1 MSGKSIHLVG
11 IGGVGMAG
19 LAVLLKSRGHAVSGC
34 DLKATARTR
43 WLESMGIRVDVGHSP
58 EHLKG
63 VDEVIV
69 TPAVS
74 RDNPELLA
82 CGGIPVR
89 FRGEVLA
96 EIVNAG
102 EGIAVCGSHGKTT
115 TATWTAKL
123 LRALGEPVSWCIGG
137 ETGSFPVAGVA
148 SIRQS
153 ANPTIEQSEQSEQS
167 INSPLVVEADES
179 DGTLALYRART
190 LVVTNC
196 EYDHPDHFKS
206 REDYV
211 ACYETAKRQAGEVVE
226 SERLG
231 SLEPLVPLEALAVL
245 EDLPPHNRKNARA
258 AVEVALRRGHR
269 LEDIAHELPSVV
281 SELPDRRF
289 QVVWPVPGSQIKQSD
304 NQTIKQSN
312 NVSVVTDYAHHPS
325 EIACAVGMARAKCR
339 GTLRVLFQPHRYSR
353 TKAFLGDFPAAFEGA
368 DEVLLCPVYAAF
380 EQPVSGGRIEDLYE
394 ACRRHFK
401 ELPAGGTH
409 GTPGVPSFSLCA
421 SCDEAWAAARDAMR
435 SGDVTLLLGAGD
447 IISLVPRV
455 QADLQPCKKRCSPV

>member
-19 LAVLLKSRGHAVSGC
+19 LAVLLKARGHAVSGC

-43 WLESMGIRVDVGHSP
+43 WLESMGIRVDVGPSP
-58 EHLKG
+58 EHLKD

-96 EIVNAG
+96 EIVNAS

-115 TATWTAKL
+115 TATWIAKL

-137 ETGSFPVAGVA
+137 ETGTFPVAGV
-148 SIRQS
+148 
-153 ANPTIEQSEQSEQS
+153 S
-167 INSPLVVEADES
+167 INSPLVFEADES
-179 DGTLALYRART
+179 DGTLALYRAKT

-211 ACYETAKRQAGEVVE
+211 ACYETAKRQAGEVIE
-226 SERLG
+226 SEA
-231 SLEPLVPLEALAVL
+231 LEDLESLAVL
-245 EDLPPHNRKNARA
+245 DGLPLHNRKNARA
-258 AVEVALRRGHR
+258 AMEVALRRGHR
-269 LEDIAHELPSVV
+269 LEDIARVLPSVV

-289 QVVWPVPGSQIKQSD
+289 QVIWPVPGSRIKRSN
-304 NQTIKQSN
+304 NQAIKQSN
-312 NVSVVTDYAHHPS
+312 NFSVVTDYAHHPS

-353 TKAFLGDFPAAFEGA
+353 TKAFLADFPAAFEGA

-380 EQPVSGGRIEDLYE
+380 EQPVEGGRIGDLLE
-394 ACRRHFK
+394 ACRRHFAVLSAA
-401 ELPAGGTH
+401 EASGGLK
-409 GTPGVPSFSLCA
+409 VPTVSLCG
-421 SCDEAWAAARDAMR
+421 SCDEAWTIARDSMR
-435 SGDVTLLLGAGD
+435 DGDLTLLLGAGD
-447 IISLVPRV
+447 IIGLVPRV
-455 QADLQPCKKRCSPV
+455 QADLAEGAL

>member
-34 DLKATARTR
+34 DLKATSRTR

-58 EHLKG
+58 AHLKG

-89 FRGEVLA
+89 CRGEVLA
-96 EIVNAG
+96 EIVNAS

-115 TATWTAKL
+115 TATWIAKL
-123 LRALGEPVSWCIGG
+123 LRSLGESVSWCIGG

-153 ANPTIEQSEQSEQS
+153 VNRS
-167 INSPLVVEADES
+167 IRQLVNAPLVVEADES
-179 DGTLALYRART
+179 DGTLALYRAKT

-211 ACYETAKRQAGEVVE
+211 ACYETAKRQSGEVIE
-226 SERLG
+226 SEALDWELFDCSDCSIDGLRCCLE
-231 SLEPLVPLEALAVL
+231 SLPL
-245 EDLPPHNRKNARA
+245 HNRKNARA

-269 LEDIAHELPSVV
+269 LEDIARELPSVV
-281 SELPDRRF
+281 SELPDRRV
-289 QVVWPVPGSQIKQSD
+289 QVVWPNRTIEQSEQSEQSI
-304 NQTIKQSN
+304 NQN
-312 NVSVVTDYAHHPS
+312 NLLVVTDYAHHPS
-325 EIACAVGMARAKCR
+325 EIACAVGMARRRCR

-353 TKAFLGDFPAAFEGA
+353 TRAFLDDFPAAFEGA

-380 EQPVSGGRIEDLYE
+380 EQPVEGGRIGDLYE
-394 ACRRHFK
+394 ACRRHFAVLSASEAQGGRK
-401 ELPAGGTH
+401 EPK
-409 GTPGVPSFSLCA
+409 VSLCK
-421 SCDEAWAAARDAMR
+421 SCEEAWASARDAM
-435 SGDVTLLLGAGD
+435 GDGDLTLLLGAGD

-455 QADLQPCKKRCSPV
+455 QADLPVIAKSGIILP